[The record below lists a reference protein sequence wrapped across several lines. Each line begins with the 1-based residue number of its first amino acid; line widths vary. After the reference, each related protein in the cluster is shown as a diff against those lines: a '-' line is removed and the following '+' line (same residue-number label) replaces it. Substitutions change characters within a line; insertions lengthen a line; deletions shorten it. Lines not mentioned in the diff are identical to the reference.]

1 MKNKLFAYTVFPA
14 LLGFGFLGASA
25 VSACGL
31 GGWGWGFSFSNATT
45 TADIIASRQTTLFQ
59 YEAQILG
66 ISIDDVKNAWADGKT
81 MQQIMKEK
89 NISQDQVN
97 KNIKDYQ
104 IQQYK
109 TQLQTLVSKGV
120 ITQAQADKRLQY
132 MQNKIQNSD
141 SKSWI
146 RMFRKGFGLF

>member
-14 LLGFGFLGASA
+14 LLGFGLLGASA

-31 GGWGWGFSFSNATT
+31 GGWGWGFGFSNATSSP
-45 TADIIASRQTTLFQ
+45 DIIASRLTALFQ

-66 ISIDDVKNAWADGKT
+66 ISVDDVKNAWADGKT
-81 MQQIMKEK
+81 IKQIMQEK

-132 MQNKIQNSD
+132 MQNKIQNSNG
-141 SKSWI
+141 KSWMK
-146 RMFRKGFGLF
+146 MFRKGFGLF

>member
-14 LLGFGFLGASA
+14 LLGFGLLGAGV

-31 GGWGWGFSFSNATT
+31 GGWGFGFSNTT
-45 TADIIASRQTTLFQ
+45 TTPDIIASRQTAMFQ

-66 ISIDDVKNAWADGKT
+66 ISVDDVKNAWADGKT
-81 MQQIMKEK
+81 MKQIMQEK
-89 NISQDQVN
+89 NISQGQVN

-109 TQLQTLVSKGV
+109 TQLQTLVTKGV
-120 ITQAQADKRLQY
+120 ITQAQADKRLQF
-132 MQNKIQNSD
+132 MQNQIQNG
-141 SKSWI
+141 KAKNWTK
-146 RMFRKGFGLF
+146 MFRKGFGLF

>member
-14 LLGFGFLGASA
+14 LLGFGLLGAGV

-31 GGWGWGFSFSNATT
+31 GGWGFGFGFSNATST
-45 TADIIASRQTTLFQ
+45 PDIIASRQTALFQ

-66 ISIDDVKNAWADGKT
+66 ISVDDVKNAWAEGKT
-81 MQQIMKEK
+81 IKQIMEEK
-89 NISQDQVN
+89 NITQDQVN
-97 KNIKDYQ
+97 QRIKDYQ

-109 TQLQTLVSKGV
+109 TQLQTLVTKGV

-132 MQNKIQNSD
+132 MQNKIQNSN
-141 SKSWI
+141 SKSWMK
-146 RMFRKGFGLF
+146 MFRRGFGLF